1 MQHSYLEAGLLHRQ
15 RGTTVAK
22 VPVPRSSS
30 FESQNILIKEGWCHL
45 QRGWVGQ
52 FVPLQMGSGH
62 AGEGAG
68 GEVHAS
74 YDQGLFG
81 NLHFKKVIFFEI
93 IQTNAP

>member
-30 FESQNILIKEGWCHL
+30 FESQNILIKEGWSHL

-74 YDQGLFG
+74 YDQGLLG
-81 NLHFKKVIFFEI
+81 NLHFKKVIFF
-93 IQTNAP
+93 

>member
-1 MQHSYLEAGLLHRQ
+1 VIAPKIGRWIGW
-15 RGTTVAK
+15 RPGCCTGK
-22 VPVPRSSS
+22 VGPQLPR
-30 FESQNILIKEGWCHL
+30 CL

-68 GEVHAS
+68 GDVHAS

-81 NLHFKKVIFFEI
+81 NLEDWRRSLQVLV
-93 IQTNAP
+93 APLST